1 MADKEQSDE
10 IPSFRITPKRVD
22 DSWKEEM
29 RREKAAAQ
37 PAPPPAAKAP
47 EPAAEKAPSDSA
59 PDMDADEDALHES
72 DANAAAAAGEESLD
86 AAPADAPKPPAPTGT
101 PAEQAQSKIFMQFL
115 GGLAQQALMQLGQMP
130 NPYSGQAELDMKGAR
145 YTIEL
150 LNVVQLRTKGNLTP
164 DEQRMLA
171 GTLQDLKMAYQ
182 EIAAELQ
189 RQMAEQALQQ
199 APGGMKPGPGGVI
212 PGPGFGRRR

>member
-1 MADKEQSDE
+1 MADKEPNDE
-10 IPSFRITPKRVD
+10 IPSFRITEKRVD

-29 RREKAAAQ
+29 RREKSAV
-37 PAPPPAAKAP
+37 PAAPAAPKAP
-47 EPAAEKAPSDSA
+47 EEPKPAAASAETEGAAEAETEAPEEGQGEGA
-59 PDMDADEDALHES
+59 PVE
-72 DANAAAAAGEESLD
+72 
-86 AAPADAPKPPAPTGT
+86 APKFQGT
-101 PAEQAQSKIFMQFL
+101 PAEQAQSKIFMQFI

-171 GTLQDLKMAYQ
+171 GTLQDLKMAYG

-189 RQMAEQALQQ
+189 RQMAEQAMQQ
-199 APGGMKPGPGGVI
+199 GGPGMKPGPGGVI
-212 PGPGFGRRR
+212 PGPGFGRRK

>member
-1 MADKEQSDE
+1 MADKEPNDE
-10 IPSFRITPKRVD
+10 IPSFRITEKRVD

-29 RREKAAAQ
+29 RREKAVA
-37 PAPPPAAKAP
+37 PPAAPPARA
-47 EPAAEKAPSDSA
+47 EPMEPQ
-59 PDMDADEDALHES
+59 
-72 DANAAAAAGEESLD
+72 AAAASAESGAVPAGEAEATVEGG
-86 AAPADAPKPPAPTGT
+86 AAPVEAPKFQGT

-150 LNVVQLRTKGNLTP
+150 LNVIQLRTKGNLTP

-171 GTLQDLKMAYQ
+171 GTLQDLKMAYG

-189 RQMAEQALQQ
+189 RQMAEQAMQQ
-199 APGGMKPGPGGVI
+199 GGPGMTPGPGGVI
-212 PGPGFGRRR
+212 PGPGFGRRK